1 MLHITF
7 VATIVAVYIVHY
19 SACC

>member
-7 VATIVAVYIVHY
+7 I
-19 SACC
+19 